1 MRRLVEEYGEHG
13 KWAVIAGILGDRN
26 AKQCRER
33 CVAETLTLCS
43 CCSPPNQ
50 GSVTAN
56 ATASCAAALHVQYC
70 RWHNILKPGIIKRP
84 WTDEEDNTIF
94 TMIAK
99 MGKKWTVIAAELPGR

>member
-1 MRRLVEEYGEHG
+1 MGCDRGYSGRPEREAVPRKVRRPQ
-13 KWAVIAGILGDRN
+13 RP
-26 AKQCRER
+26 
-33 CVAETLTLCS
+33 LCS

-56 ATASCAAALHVQYC
+56 ATASCAAASHVQYC

-84 WTDEEDNTIF
+84 WTDAEDNTIF